1 MVAKPL
7 FARFL
12 ESKHDP
18 VSAKNESRRR
28 WSLPLR
34 RHMECSRPDEG
45 QGGAEPRLPD
55 IVLHASTPRQS
66 LNYETPV
73 VSPALSGPVAPVAE
87 TQNEVAK
94 DQASASAPPYENVE
108 HHEPAAGE
116 SLPVPQSPPQVA
128 LVDPVPI
135 DQAPAG
141 SEAPVPKTGAHE
153 SASGSEAAAAT
164 LRRPNVP
171 PVEPQGTPAEQEDV
185 DALQQ
190 MLMQRCK
197 TIEFLKRAIS
207 GEEQYVYS
215 VFFRREDFLGVVPQP
230 ALMAWHANSSR
241 VCDVIEKSMELTW
254 PHEVLECVSQLVL
267 ELRAVSHN
275 AESGMTPLSESEH
288 VEPVDIVGKIL
299 TLLDALQKLY
309 AKLLLWLD
317 RNTLSSLVEE
327 HYRLPVMPSYEL
339 LEILG
344 QVDHGLKKFVKC
356 VAKDLSFV
364 ARCVCQN
371 EISEWDKILCH
382 RQLDWEDLANQLQLR
397 SERLA
402 RTVAPTKGPSC
413 HSSPG
418 LSDVEMLDPCFIE
431 NVESVKRH
439 SLMSVFRKRKDTRR
453 QSMPPMD
460 LVGRMRHSLSR
471 CSSRPPGMSVTS
483 VFPGIGRAS
492 TDMARPK

>member
-18 VSAKNESRRR
+18 VRAKKDPRRR

-34 RHMECSRPDEG
+34 RHTERSSLEEG
-45 QGGAEPRLPD
+45 QGTEKRLPD
-55 IVLHASTPRQS
+55 IVLQASTPRQS

-73 VSPALSGPVAPVAE
+73 VSPVLQGPAPPVAE
-87 TQNEVAK
+87 AQTEVTE
-94 DQASASAPPYENVE
+94 DPNRIPVPPYENAE
-108 HHEPAAGE
+108 ASEPAADE
-116 SLPVPQSPPQVA
+116 ALPVSQSQPQVV
-128 LVDPVPI
+128 LVDPVPV
-135 DQAPAG
+135 DETPATTEAPA
-141 SEAPVPKTGAHE
+141 SAPEP
-153 SASGSEAAAAT
+153 ASGVNT
-164 LRRPNVP
+164 LPRLDAPA
-171 PVEPQGTPAEQEDV
+171 VEPQGTPAEQEDV

-190 MLMQRCK
+190 VLMQRCK

-215 VFFRREDFLGVVPQP
+215 VFFRREDFLAAVPQP
-230 ALMAWHANSSR
+230 SLMAWYANSSK
-241 VCDVIEKSMELTW
+241 VCDAIEKSVELTW
-254 PHEVLECVSQLVL
+254 PHEVLKCVAQLVN
-267 ELRAVSHN
+267 ELRAVSHSD
-275 AESGMTPLSESEH
+275 ESSATPSTESEH
-288 VEPVDIVGKIL
+288 AEPVDIVGKIQA
-299 TLLDALQKLY
+299 LLDALQKLY

-317 RNTLSSLVEE
+317 RNALSSLVEE

-339 LEILG
+339 LEILEH
-344 QVDHGLKKFVKC
+344 VDRDLKKFIKC

-397 SERLA
+397 SERLS
-402 RTVAPTKGPSC
+402 RTVAPSNEPSC

-431 NVESVKRH
+431 NVEGAKRH
-439 SLMSVFRKRKDTRR
+439 NLMSVFRKKKDTRR

-471 CSSRPPGMSVTS
+471 RSSLPPGMNAATA
-483 VFPGIGRAS
+483 FPALGRVSAE
-492 TDMARPK
+492 APVHE

>member
-7 FARFL
+7 FSRFL

-18 VSAKNESRRR
+18 ERAKKDTRRR

-34 RHMECSRPDEG
+34 RHMERPSLDEG
-45 QGGAEPRLPD
+45 QRTVKCIPE
-55 IVLHASTPRQS
+55 IVLQVSTPRQS

-73 VSPALSGPVAPVAE
+73 VSSALEGPVPPVAKAQ
-87 TQNEVAK
+87 TEVAE
-94 DQASASAPPYENVE
+94 DPNRIPVPPYENVE
-108 HHEPAAGE
+108 ASEPAADD
-116 SLPVPQSPPQVA
+116 SLPVSQSQPQVM
-128 LVDPVPI
+128 LVDPLPVDEARGATEAPA
-135 DQAPAG
+135 QAPEPTA
-141 SEAPVPKTGAHE
+141 EMDALPRLDA
-153 SASGSEAAAAT
+153 
-164 LRRPNVP
+164 P

-190 MLMQRCK
+190 VLMQRCK

-215 VFFRREDFLGVVPQP
+215 VFFRREDFLAAVPQP
-230 ALMAWHANSSR
+230 SLMAWYANSSK
-241 VCDVIEKSMELTW
+241 VCDAIEKSVELTW
-254 PHEVLECVSQLVL
+254 PHEVLECVAQLVN
-267 ELRAVSHN
+267 ELRAVVHSDESNATSSTESDH
-275 AESGMTPLSESEH
+275 AES
-288 VEPVDIVGKIL
+288 VDIVGKIQA
-299 TLLDALQKLY
+299 LLDALQKLY

-317 RNTLSSLVEE
+317 RNALSSLVEE

-339 LEILG
+339 LEILAH
-344 QVDHGLKKFVKC
+344 VDRDLKKFIKC

-397 SERLA
+397 SERLS
-402 RTVAPTKGPSC
+402 RTVAPSKDPSC

-418 LSDVEMLDPCFIE
+418 LSDVEMLDPCFLENIE
-431 NVESVKRH
+431 SAKRH

-471 CSSRPPGMSVTS
+471 RPSLPPGMSLTTA
-483 VFPGIGRAS
+483 FPTFGRVSADA
-492 TDMARPK
+492 TVPK